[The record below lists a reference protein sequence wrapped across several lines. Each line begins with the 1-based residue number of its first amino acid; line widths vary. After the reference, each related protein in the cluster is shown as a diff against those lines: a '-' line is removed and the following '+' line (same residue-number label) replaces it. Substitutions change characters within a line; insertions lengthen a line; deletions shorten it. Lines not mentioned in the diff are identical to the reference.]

1 MLIPN
6 PQGHYHFLKGI
17 EPYSAGVIA
26 DPGFEIV
33 HVTLRDQDVDWRN
46 GFDLIEARL
55 QTEGVERSALCGVEL
70 RSPAPFTMPGFIS
83 FNDGYC
89 NVLKQWGLYIGDVN
103 PVARTNVA
111 PQYSPPE
118 SPILY
123 GFSYVVPTDEPVPST
138 LVIAGAGELR
148 DGILDE
154 RGIVRAGDTGPEAIA
169 EKAAFV
175 MKVMEERLHG
185 LGARWDLLQVI
196 NVYTVH
202 PIDDIAE
209 RVILNRL
216 GPARSRGIQWH
227 RSFPPVDGIEF
238 EMDMRGVRQELFSH
252 SGFGQ
257 LQLNVHSPAAQSSPT

>member
-6 PQGHYHFLKGI
+6 PKGRYHFLKGI
-17 EPYSAGVIA
+17 APYSAGVIA

-33 HVTLRDQDVDWRN
+33 HVTLRDLDVEWRH

-55 QTEGVERSALCGVEL
+55 RAAGVEGSALCGVEL
-70 RSPAPFTMPGFIS
+70 RSPAPFTMQGFIS
-83 FNDGYC
+83 FNDRYC
-89 NVLKQWGLYIGDVN
+89 QVLKQWGLYVGDVN
-103 PVARTNVA
+103 PVARTNVV
-111 PQYSPPE
+111 PLYSPPE

-123 GFSYVVPTDEPVPST
+123 GFSYVVPTDEPVPPT

-154 RGIVRAGDTGPEAIA
+154 RAIVRAGDTGPEAIA
-169 EKAAFV
+169 EKAALV

-185 LGARWDLLQVI
+185 LGARWDLLHAI

-202 PIDDIAE
+202 PIDDVAE

-216 GPARSRGIQWH
+216 GPARNRGIHWH
-227 RSFPPVDGIEF
+227 RSRPPVADIEF
-238 EMDMRGVRQELFSH
+238 EMDMRGVRQELFSL

-257 LQLNVHSPAAQSSPT
+257 LQLRVHSPEARSAPT

>member
-1 MLIPN
+1 MTLSGAAPPPINRVGFLFDLIAVPVEGLSNIGGLPGPARKQDVQPRPAPPLTERWRRPQFGADRNLPGPIVKLHAMLIPN

-111 PQYSPPE
+111 PQYSPPGHRSCTG
-118 SPILY
+118 SP
-123 GFSYVVPTDEPVPST
+123 
-138 LVIAGAGELR
+138 
-148 DGILDE
+148 
-154 RGIVRAGDTGPEAIA
+154 
-169 EKAAFV
+169 
-175 MKVMEERLHG
+175 M
-185 LGARWDLLQVI
+185 
-196 NVYTVH
+196 
-202 PIDDIAE
+202 
-209 RVILNRL
+209 
-216 GPARSRGIQWH
+216 
-227 RSFPPVDGIEF
+227 SFPPTN
-238 EMDMRGVRQELFSH
+238 RCPR
-252 SGFGQ
+252 
-257 LQLNVHSPAAQSSPT
+257 PW

>member
-6 PQGHYHFLKGI
+6 SEGHYHFLKGI
-17 EPYSAGVIA
+17 EPYSAGAIA

-33 HVTLRDQDVDWRN
+33 HVTLGDQDVGWRN
-46 GFDLIEARL
+46 GFDIIEAQL
-55 QTEGVERSALCGVEL
+55 QAAGVERSALCGVEL
-70 RSPAPFTMPGFIS
+70 RSPAPFTMQGFIS
-83 FNDGYC
+83 FNEGYC
-89 NVLKQWGLYIGDVN
+89 EVLKQWGLYVGGVN

-111 PQYSPPE
+111 PQYSLPE
-118 SPILY
+118 SPVLY
-123 GFSYVVPTDEPVPST
+123 GFSYVIPTDEPVPPT

-185 LGARWDLLQVI
+185 LGARWDLLQVVNI
-196 NVYTVH
+196 YTVH

-209 RVILNRL
+209 RVVLDRL
-216 GPARSRGIQWH
+216 GPARSRGIHWY
-227 RSFPPVDGIEF
+227 RSRPPVVGIEF

-252 SGFGQ
+252 PGFGQ
-257 LQLNVHSPAAQSSPT
+257 LQLRVHPSRAQSGSR

>member
-6 PQGHYHFLKGI
+6 YRGHFHFLKGI

-55 QTEGVERSALCGVEL
+55 RAANAERAALCGVEL

-83 FNDGYC
+83 FNEGYC
-89 NVLKQWGLYIGDVN
+89 EVLKQWGLYVGNLN

-123 GFSYVVPTDEPVPST
+123 GFSYVIPTDEPVPPT

-148 DGILDE
+148 EGVLDE
-154 RGIVRAGDTGPEAIA
+154 RSIVRAGDTGPEAIA

-175 MKVMEERLHG
+175 MKAMEERLHG

-202 PIDDIAE
+202 PIDEIVE
-209 RVILNRL
+209 PIILNRL
-216 GPARSRGIQWH
+216 GPARSRGINWY
-227 RSFPPVDGIEF
+227 RSHPPVDGIEF

-257 LQLNVHSPAAQSSPT
+257 LQLRVHSAAGQSERI

>member
-33 HVTLRDQDVDWRN
+33 HVTLRDQDVGWRR

-55 QTEGVERSALCGVEL
+55 QTAGVGRPALCGVEL
-70 RSPAPFTMPGFIS
+70 RSPAPFTMQGFVS

-89 NVLKQWGLYIGDVN
+89 NVLRQWGLYAGDLN

-118 SPILY
+118 SPVLH
-123 GFSYVVPTDEPVPST
+123 GFSYVVPTDEPVPPT

-148 DGILDE
+148 DGILDA
-154 RGIVRAGDTGPEAIA
+154 RGIVRAGETGPEAIA

-185 LGARWDLLQVI
+185 LGARWDLMNAI

-209 RVILNRL
+209 PVILNRL
-216 GPARSRGIQWH
+216 GPASIRGIHLH
-227 RSFPPVDGIEF
+227 RSLPPVEGIEF

-257 LQLNVHSPAAQSSPT
+257 